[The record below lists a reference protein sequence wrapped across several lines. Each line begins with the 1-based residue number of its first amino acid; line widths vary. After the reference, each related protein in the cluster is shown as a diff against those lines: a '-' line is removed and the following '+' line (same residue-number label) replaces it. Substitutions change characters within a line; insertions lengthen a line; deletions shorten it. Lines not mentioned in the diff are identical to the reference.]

1 METQNSAAK
10 ANKELA
16 RQRAKATVDILT
28 AAGID
33 RDRLIDANVEYVGD
47 SRPNTANNRLATA
60 SLM

>member
-1 METQNSAAK
+1 MKTQNSAAK

-16 RQRAKATVDILT
+16 RQRVKAMVDILT

-33 RDRLIDANVEYVGD
+33 SDRLIDANVEYVGD
-47 SRPNTANNRLATA
+47 SKPNTANNRLATA